1 MADSPD
7 ESERRR
13 FQRERQDFIVQSVFR
28 EGRVEVAELAERFAV
43 TAETVR
49 RDLSELDRQRLVRRV
64 HGGAIPH
71 QSLRHEPLLSVR
83 HQKLI
88 NEKRRIGLA
97 AIDELPEGGTALV
110 DSGSSTLMLCE
121 AIPLDYEATIVTNSL
136 LNAQVL
142 ADRPSIDVIVLGGAL
157 KKSTFAMID
166 PITTQTISDLRVDV
180 AFIGCDG
187 ISADRGLSTPYRAEA
202 SIKAAMIDS
211 ARRTVALLDHSKFGV
226 DHLVGVALCSA
237 IDVII
242 TDDGTDETTA
252 DAFEEYGTQVRRV

>member
-1 MADSPD
+1 MTGSPD

-13 FQRERQDFIVQSVFR
+13 FQRERQDVIVKSVFQA
-28 EGRVEVAELAERFAV
+28 GRVEVAELAERFAV
-43 TAETVR
+43 TAETIR

-71 QSLRHEPLLSVR
+71 QNLRHEPLLTVR

-88 NEKRRIGLA
+88 SEKRRIGLA

-121 AIPLDYEATIVTNSL
+121 AIPLDYEVTIVTNSL

-142 ADRPSIDVIVLGGAL
+142 ADRPGIDVIVLGGAL

-166 PITTQTISDLRVDV
+166 AVTTQTISELRVDV

-187 ISADRGLSTPYRAEA
+187 ISADRGLSTPYQAEA

-211 ARRTVALLDHSKFGV
+211 ALRTVALLDHSKFGV
-226 DHLVGVALCSA
+226 DHLVSVSRCSA
-237 IDVII
+237 IDMII
-242 TDDGTDETTA
+242 TDDGTDEATA
-252 DAFEEYGTQVRRV
+252 KAYEDCGTQVHRV